1 MFEPLTRKLVNWQQR
16 QITIRKLR
24 ALDDRILADLGVERD
39 AIAQFVAR
47 IQGL

>member
-1 MFEPLTRKLVNWQQR
+1 MFEPLTRKLINWQQR
-16 QITIRKLR
+16 QMTIRKLR
-24 ALDDRILADLGVERD
+24 GLDDRLLADLGIERD